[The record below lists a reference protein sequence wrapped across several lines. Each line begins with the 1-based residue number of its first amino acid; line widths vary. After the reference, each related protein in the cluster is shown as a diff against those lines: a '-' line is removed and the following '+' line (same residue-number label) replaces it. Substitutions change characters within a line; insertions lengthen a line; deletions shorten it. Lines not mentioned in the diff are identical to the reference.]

1 MLKWLKQ
8 QLIDWAEERQRR
20 EIARLQQQTLR
31 LKEELE
37 RKTGQPIQL
46 TPEER
51 RKLAAKAEGI
61 APETLK
67 QISIFDLE
75 DPELPDSIEN
85 Q

>member
-1 MLKWLKQ
+1 M
-8 QLIDWAEERQRR
+8 
-20 EIARLQQQTLR
+20 
-31 LKEELE
+31 KEELE
-37 RKTGQPIQL
+37 RATGQPIQL

-51 RKLAAKAEGI
+51 QKLAAKAEGI
-61 APETLK
+61 DPETLK